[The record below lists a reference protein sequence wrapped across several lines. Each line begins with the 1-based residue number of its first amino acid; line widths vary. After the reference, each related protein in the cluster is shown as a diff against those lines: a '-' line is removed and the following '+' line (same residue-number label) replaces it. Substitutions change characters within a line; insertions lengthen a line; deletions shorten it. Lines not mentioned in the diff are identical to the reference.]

1 MRVLATY
8 NLKGGVGKTASA
20 VNLAW
25 LSARSGVRTLVWDL
39 DPQGAATFY
48 FRVKPKV
55 KGGGKALITGR
66 RPLDDVIR
74 GSDFDRL
81 DLIPA
86 DLSYRHLDLLLDAE
100 KKSRKRLR
108 HLLEP
113 MGSQYDVVI
122 LDCPPAISL
131 LTEAVLEATDAL
143 LVPTMPTTLAVR
155 TLAQTRDFVA
165 DHAPAALRMLPF
177 FTMVDARKR
186 LHKRVLEELP
196 ATFPELLSAAI
207 PNASAVEQMG
217 VHRAPVGAFAP
228 DCPAAHAYASLWD
241 EIVARLADDRRRE
254 GARR

>member
-25 LSARSGVRTLVWDL
+25 LSAGAGLRTLVWDL

-55 KGGGKALITGR
+55 KGGGRALITGR
-66 RPLDDVIR
+66 RPLDAVIR
-74 GSDFDRL
+74 GSDFERL

-108 HLLEP
+108 KLLAP
-113 MGSQYDVVI
+113 LADQYDVVI

-131 LTEAVLEATDAL
+131 LTEAILEAADAL

-155 TLAQTRDFVA
+155 TLEQTRDFAA
-165 DHAPAALRMLPF
+165 DHGPARLRLLPF

-186 LHKRVLEELP
+186 LHKQVLEELP
-196 ATFPELLSAAI
+196 ASFPELLSAAI

-228 DCPAAHAYASLWD
+228 DCAAAHAYASLWD
-241 EIVARLADDRRRE
+241 EIVERLATRRGRN